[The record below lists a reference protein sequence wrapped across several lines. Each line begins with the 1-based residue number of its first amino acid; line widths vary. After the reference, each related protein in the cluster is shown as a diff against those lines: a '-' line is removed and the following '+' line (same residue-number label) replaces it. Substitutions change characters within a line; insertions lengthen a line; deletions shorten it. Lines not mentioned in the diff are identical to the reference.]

1 MQYGASKV
9 SSPKLI
15 VNTSPYSAPIESI
28 SLFVMERTRFPYF
41 WMSFTELSRALTSST
56 TGSVVTFVAQ
66 ETVKQRAKTINE
78 IINKYL
84 FMLFS

>member
-1 MQYGASKV
+1 M
-9 SSPKLI
+9 
-15 VNTSPYSAPIESI
+15 ESI

-41 WMSFTELSRALTSST
+41 CMSLTELSRALTSST

-66 ETVKQRAKTINE
+66 ETVKQRAKIISE